1 MIFYTNKG
9 KNLLE
14 IFSIA
19 FFSWCIGFLIF
30 FAGGLLLLNRMGYLE
45 TFDDYNNK
53 VSAYVDERIEKKDLP
68 DFRAPGYKQARAE
81 YDKYLREIPG
91 KKMALSNEYKRENP
105 RKTIEVWHQ
114 ILLIGILPLAFTLLV
129 SKKYNGSLINSIEI
143 SGDIV
148 TVAKK
153 NKKIKK
159 YDMNNYFVQLF
170 TTTVISWKHLF
181 IPYKLYHVNLL
192 DIADKKK
199 LKDTIYLYNFNR
211 KDLEEIL
218 ELIEGYQKRYV

>member
-1 MIFYTNKG
+1 MIFYTSKG

-30 FAGGLLLLNRMGYLE
+30 FLGGLFLLNRMGYLE

-53 VSAYVDERIEKKDLP
+53 VSEYVDERIEKAELP
-68 DFRAPGYKQARAE
+68 DFRVPGYKEARADYE
-81 YDKYLREIPG
+81 KYLKEIPG
-91 KKMALSNEYKRENP
+91 KKLALKSQYERENP
-105 RKTIEVWHQ
+105 RKTIELWHQ
-114 ILLIGILPLAFTLLV
+114 ILLIGILPLAFTLLI

-143 SGDIV
+143 SGDLV
-148 TVAKK
+148 TVTKK
-153 NKKIKK
+153 NKKEKK

-181 IPYKLYHVNLL
+181 IPYKLYHINLL
-192 DIADKKK
+192 DTADKKK

-211 KDLEEIL
+211 KDLDEIL
-218 ELIEGYQKRYV
+218 ELIEGYQKRYI